1 MNESVVEWF
10 AKQVLAYKS
19 PTNVNGTDY
28 ILIPVDKIDF
38 LKEQSK
44 EMEKEQ
50 SLKVPSYDLDEL
62 ADIEFSL
69 GWNSEIRKIAF
80 KKGFQKALELLTF
93 KSE

>member
-1 MNESVVEWF
+1 MTAVEWF
-10 AKQVLAYKS
+10 AKQVLEYKS

-50 SLKVPSYDLDEL
+50 KEKTYTEAFNAGYDN
-62 ADIEFSL
+62 A
-69 GWNSEIRKIAF
+69 SEYYN
-80 KKGFQKALELLTF
+80 ETF

>member
-1 MNESVVEWF
+1 MTAVEF
-10 AKQVLAYKS
+10 IVEQVLAYKS

-50 SLKVPSYDLDEL
+50 KQRFNKFLNDEMEL
-62 ADIEFSL
+62 GISDKKTIERIQ
-69 GWNSEIRKIAF
+69 WYYNNY
-80 KKGFQKALELLTF
+80 LLTF